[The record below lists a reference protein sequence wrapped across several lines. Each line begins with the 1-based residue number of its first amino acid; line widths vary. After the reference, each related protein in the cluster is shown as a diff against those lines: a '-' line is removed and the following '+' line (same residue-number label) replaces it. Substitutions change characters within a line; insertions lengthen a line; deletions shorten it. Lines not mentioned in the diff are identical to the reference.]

1 VSNNVYFGTV
11 GLRTG
16 IDKIYEVAKTMGLT
30 DYPWIEYDAVSKGII
45 PNQQWKKEVVGE
57 PWYPGDTVNTSIVKV
72 MWRFAHAYG
81 SGVSTDY

>member
-30 DYPWIEYDAVSKGII
+30 DYPWIEYDAVSKELFLI
-45 PNQQWKKEVVGE
+45 
-57 PWYPGDTVNTSIVKV
+57 S
-72 MWRFAHAYG
+72 
-81 SGVSTDY
+81 SGKRKW